1 MKISANILLIWSCVL
16 LLLLVSGVILS
27 PVSGDAP
34 FYLSMAR
41 DISHGLVPYKD
52 IVLSYTPLAMYANS
66 VVWTVFG
73 QPPYFLFVL
82 FQYLVILLS
91 AFVLYRIA
99 LRMELSKKKSLL
111 LTLFFSIGVLS
122 SDGSYINLEVYCLL
136 LMLLAYLQ
144 LRNKNYLI
152 SGLLLGLTFFCKQYG
167 LLNFIPFALLIFYE
181 EDKFKKL
188 LQFGLGGLIPLLL
201 FFVYY
206 CGIEQV
212 TFSDLLLQL
221 SGQGYGERN
230 IAQSKTII
238 GFLNAGKV
246 FFLMCVPLVLL
257 KVDFKNKKQLA
268 MAVGILVSLLP
279 VVVQH
284 FQHYFLNAFP
294 YVILLIALN
303 WKHKEFNLWALHIPL
318 TLATAF
324 LALRIATY
332 TEKGFIQQDIAD
344 ELSTFYPEGSTVYL
358 KGTTNYLYVLNDY
371 KNPALKEAGYGYAFK
386 TSPEFLKK
394 HVVLSFEK
402 IKDAETVQIITVAG
416 TKIYEY

>member
-1 MKISANILLIWSCVL
+1 MRITGNMLLIWSCML
-16 LLLLVSGVILS
+16 LLLLASGVILS

-41 DISHGLVPYKD
+41 DISHGLVPYKE
-52 IVLSYTPLAMYANS
+52 IVLSYTPLAMYINS
-66 VVWTVFG
+66 IVWTIFG
-73 QPPYFLFVL
+73 QPPYFLLVL
-82 FQYLVILLS
+82 FQYLVILGS

-99 LRMELSKKKSLL
+99 LRMELSKKKALL
-111 LTLFFSIGVLS
+111 LTLFFAIGVLS

-136 LMLLAYLQ
+136 LMLLAYAQ
-144 LRNKNYLI
+144 LFQKRYWI

-167 LLNFIPFALLIFYE
+167 LLNFIPFALLIFHG
-181 EDKFKKL
+181 EDRFKKL
-188 LQFGLGGLIPLLL
+188 VHFGLGGLLPLLVFML
-201 FFVYY
+201 YY
-206 CGIEQV
+206 CGIENV
-212 TFSDLLLQL
+212 ALSDLLMQL

-230 IAQSKTII
+230 IAQPKTII

-257 KVDFKNKKQLA
+257 KVDWKNNKQLA
-268 MAVGILVSLLP
+268 MIIGILVSLLP
-279 VVVQH
+279 VIVQH

-294 YVILLIALN
+294 YVILLIAMN
-303 WKHKEFNLWALHIPL
+303 WKTKEFNLWALHIPL
-318 TLATAF
+318 AIATAF

-332 TEKGFIQQDIAD
+332 TEKGFTQQDIAD

-371 KNPALKEAGYGYAFK
+371 RNPALKEAGYGYAFR

-394 HVVLSFEK
+394 HIVLSFEP
-402 IKDAETVQIITVAG
+402 IQGAEAVQIITVSG